1 MSSNNAAWGGALTAV
16 GALTLLGGV
25 AAHQP
30 CPPQIG
36 IGGPPQRFCGES
48 ALNVGTVLGAGGLAG
63 GILLLSQGGGRSRTR
78 GRSHTGGVSSH
89 NRRSRYRGH

>member
-1 MSSNNAAWGGALTAV
+1 MSNANKAWGGALTAV
-16 GALTLLGGV
+16 GAITLLGGV

-30 CPPQIG
+30 CQ
-36 IGGPPQRFCGES
+36 GGDPARQFCDEP
-48 ALNVGTVLGAGGLAG
+48 LVNVGTLLGAGGLAG
-63 GILLLSQGGGRSRTR
+63 GILLLTQGGGGRSRTR